1 MLRHCS
7 LSPSSWLWEP
17 TAQESSQPQVVPSM
31 FVIPGLLLTE
41 EGAQVGCLFI
51 PFS

>member
-17 TAQESSQPQVVPSM
+17 AQESSQPQVVPSM
-31 FVIPGLLLTE
+31 FVIPGLLLTK